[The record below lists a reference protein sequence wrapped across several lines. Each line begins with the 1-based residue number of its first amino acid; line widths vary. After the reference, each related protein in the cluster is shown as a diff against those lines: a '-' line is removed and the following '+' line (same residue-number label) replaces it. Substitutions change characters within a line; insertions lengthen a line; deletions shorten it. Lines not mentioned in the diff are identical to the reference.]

1 MYGRIILCYNS
12 YWYLHVAAPL
22 NTGID
27 EVMSDPK
34 DTKDQKIIIEGV
46 TETGETFRPTNWAE
60 RMSGKLSTFQNHRI
74 RYSPMLKPV
83 MKDGNNCVLL
93 DEKLKESNPA
103 LYESIMNFAIANKL
117 RICKPEPESDT

>member
-1 MYGRIILCYNS
+1 MG
-12 YWYLHVAAPL
+12 
-22 NTGID
+22 
-27 EVMSDPK
+27 DPK
-34 DTKDQKIIIEGV
+34 DTSDQKIIIEGV

-117 RICKPEPESDT
+117 RICKPEPESNK